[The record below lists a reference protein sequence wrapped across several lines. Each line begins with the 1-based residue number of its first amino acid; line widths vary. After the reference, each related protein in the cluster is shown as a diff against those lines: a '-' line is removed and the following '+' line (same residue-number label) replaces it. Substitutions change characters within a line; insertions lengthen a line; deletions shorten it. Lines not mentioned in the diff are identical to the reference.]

1 MWLADLLTPGT
12 EPPID
17 RTGPAPRRALA
28 LCAVT
33 LAVGTTLL
41 WLTLHAR
48 QGSGAFVV
56 YGVATAAA
64 WVVGALCVG
73 PVPLVRDRRL
83 LGRTVAGAVVIGGI
97 AFCVFALA
105 YQVAR
110 HVPVLSGALDR
121 VLGKADAAPKPVVL
135 AVTLLN
141 GLAEEIFFRGALVA
155 GLAARRPALL
165 SGLVYV
171 AVTAATGNVALVIA
185 AVVMGTVFGL
195 ERRATGGVLVP
206 AVTHL
211 TWSTLML
218 LALPR

>member
-1 MWLADLLTPGT
+1 MWLADLLTPRPGLST
-12 EPPID
+12 DPI
-17 RTGPAPRRALA
+17 GPAPRRS
-28 LCAVT
+28 
-33 LAVGTTLL
+33 LAVCAGTLVVGTALL
-41 WLTLHAR
+41 WLTLDAR
-48 QGSGAFVV
+48 RGSGAFAV

-73 PVPLVRDRRL
+73 PVPLVTDRRRL
-83 LGRTVAGAVVIGGI
+83 ARTVGGAVAIGGI
-97 AFCVFALA
+97 AFVVFALA

-121 VLGKADAAPKPVVL
+121 VLGRADAAPRPVVL
-135 AVTLLN
+135 TVTLVN
-141 GLAEEIFFRGALVA
+141 GLAEEVFFRGALVTS
-155 GLAARRPALL
+155 LAARRPMLV

-185 AVVMGTVFGL
+185 AVVMGTVFGI
-195 ERRATGGVLVP
+195 ERRATGGILVP